1 MTEAEFTHEGSQC
14 TFEVMVRRFG
24 FESDPTLS
32 VLSQVIHDIDLDESA
47 PARPESA
54 GVAALL
60 NGICLC
66 TDNDHERVE
75 QGSRLLDRLFEHF
88 DRTCGRVGRER
99 S

>member
-1 MTEAEFTHEGSQC
+1 
-14 TFEVMVRRFG
+14 MVRRFG

-32 VLSQVIHDIDLDESA
+32 ALSQVIHDIDLDESA

-66 TDNDHERVE
+66 TNNDHERVE

-88 DRTCGRVGRER
+88 DRTCGRMNREK